1 MATASLPKNITLPA
15 LAHALGEAGALDGD
29 WPELVINFAAGAF
42 VDVGAITFL
51 CSWAAAR
58 SAEGRRIH
66 LRGDSDVLGYL
77 ERIDLYMQLNIA
89 HDLRKRQDETGRF
102 LPIKRIASSD
112 DVFATV
118 NALCDLVLHQFDNS
132 REFVGALEWAANE
145 IIDNILIHSETRVP
159 GAVCAQYFPVRHR
172 LDIGICD
179 LGRGIKASLGTT
191 RHIWSHGDAVTTA
204 LKRGVTRD
212 QSIGQGN
219 GMAGSLEIATLN
231 GGAFEVWTGDVVFRV
246 DEGIKKG
253 FTKIPELPG
262 TGIMFSLDTRR
273 PVDLTATWIA
283 NGDWTFINA
292 EAQRLSES
300 GGFDVAAACVNT
312 GSRPPA
318 ERLRRKLLTLL
329 PEMAGPLRLDFSMVR
344 SASSSFLDELLGRMV
359 QDHELGEGLFESRI
373 QIEGMDPTIRKM
385 ANVVIAQRLG
395 RIPLDV
401 TTETDRT
408 E

>member
-1 MATASLPKNITLPA
+1 VATANLPRNITLPA
-15 LAHALGEAGALDGD
+15 LAHSLGQSGVLGAQ
-29 WPELVINFAAGAF
+29 WPELVINFPTGAF
-42 VDVGAITFL
+42 VDVGAVAFL
-51 CSWAAAR
+51 CSWADAR
-58 SAEGRRIH
+58 TAEGRRIH

-77 ERIDLYMQLNIA
+77 ERIDLQAQLGIA
-89 HDLRKRQDETGRF
+89 HDLGNRQDETGRF
-102 LPIKRIASSD
+102 LPIRRIASSD

-132 REFVGALEWAANE
+132 RAFVGALEWAANE
-145 IIDNILIHSETRVP
+145 IIDNILIHSETKVP
-159 GAVCAQYFPVRHR
+159 GVVCAQYFPVRHR

-191 RHIWSHGDAVTTA
+191 RHIWSHGDAVTSA

-212 QSIGQGN
+212 QSVGQGN

-253 FTKIPELPG
+253 FAKIPELPG

-273 PVDLTATWIA
+273 PVDVTTTWIA
-283 NGDWTFINA
+283 SGDWTFINA
-292 EAQRLSES
+292 EAQRIAEA

-318 ERLRRKLLTLL
+318 ERLRRKLVALL
-329 PEMAGPLRLDFSMVR
+329 PEMTGPLRLDFSRVR
-344 SASSSFLDELLGRMV
+344 SASSSFLDELLGRMA
-359 QDHELGEGLFESRI
+359 QDHELGERLFESRI
-373 QIEGMDPTIRKM
+373 QIEGMEPTIRKM

-401 TTETDRT
+401 SVETDHT